1 MSAELSWHLCRFA
14 ELSVDALYALL
25 RLRDKV
31 FVVEQDS
38 VYGDVDNLDP
48 LAWHVQGL
56 AASGALLAYARV
68 LPPGVKDAQAVCIG
82 RVVVA
87 AAARGLGLGSV
98 VLDQALACVA
108 VDRHEGGRHVDL
120 VVVVHGACQS
130 GVNRRSN
137 LAWSAVSSKLTSWP
151 IFMSDSR
158 QAANSVV
165 LPASSITSRSM
176 MA

>member
-1 MSAELSWHLCRFA
+1 MSADLSWHLCRFT
-14 ELSVDALYALL
+14 ELSVEALYAVL
-25 RLRDKV
+25 RLRDQV

-87 AAARGLGLGSV
+87 VTARGLGLGSV
-98 VLDQALACVA
+98 LLDQALACAAQQWPGVA
-108 VDRHEGGRHVDL
+108 IMLSAQCDKQAMYARRGFVAEGAPYDDGGVLHVTM
-120 VVVVHGACQS
+120 
-130 GVNRRSN
+130 RR
-137 LAWSAVSSKLTSWP
+137 AG
-151 IFMSDSR
+151 
-158 QAANSVV
+158 
-165 LPASSITSRSM
+165 
-176 MA
+176 

>member
-1 MSAELSWHLCRFA
+1 MTAKCYDAGLKSSDAVTTPMSAELSWHLCRFA

-25 RLRDKV
+25 RLRDQV

-98 VLDQALACVA
+98 CAGSGAGVCRATVA
-108 VDRHEGGRHVDL
+108 RGGHHAV
-120 VVVVHGACQS
+120 GA
-130 GVNRRSN
+130 
-137 LAWSAVSSKLTSWP
+137 
-151 IFMSDSR
+151 MR
-158 QAANSVV
+158 QAGDVR
-165 LPASSITSRSM
+165 PTWFCC
-176 MA
+176 